1 MFVRRCDRDRILFA
15 LHRAPVAPL
24 SGCFELW
31 KQSPSAK
38 RYRPTC
44 NGHSAERPISVRSYR
59 HVQCTALSSN
69 ADQQRYNLVQWGIDF
84 RAECESKY
92 LRGEHCSLCER
103 RSEWLGNLRPCV
115 AWLRIYPFRSPVD
128 FVDESGWRLAIQGVR
143 VCNTDLPLS
152 AIKIVRLFVRPVSQ

>member
-38 RYRPTC
+38 RYSPTC
-44 NGHSAERPISVRSYR
+44 NRHSAERPIPVCSDR
-59 HVQCTALSSN
+59 HVQCTAFSSD

-84 RAECESKY
+84 RAECESEY
-92 LRGEHCSLCER
+92 LRGQRCSLCGR
-103 RSEWLGNLRPCV
+103 RSDWHGNLQPPV
-115 AWLRIYPFRSPVD
+115 AWLGIYPCRNTVRRLHEP
-128 FVDESGWRLAIQGVR
+128 GWGFAVQGVR

-152 AIKIVRLFVRPVSQ
+152 ASEILRFLA